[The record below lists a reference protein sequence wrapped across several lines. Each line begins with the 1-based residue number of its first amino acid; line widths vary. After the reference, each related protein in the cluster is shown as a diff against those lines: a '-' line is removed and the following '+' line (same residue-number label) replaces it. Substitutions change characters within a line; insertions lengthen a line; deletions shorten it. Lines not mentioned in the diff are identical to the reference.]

1 MPGGYLLELKSF
13 GVILMVGIV
22 SLLLTSSFGAID
34 PNISFF
40 PRRYIILRQGRRHLG
55 WCQTCLTPIGIG
67 RVDIFLLKG
76 RIRHTVERSG
86 IQCLMVL
93 KILGVLLRTQV

>member
-13 GVILMVGIV
+13 GAILMVGTV
-22 SLLLTSSFGAID
+22 SLLLMSSFSAID
-34 PNISFF
+34 PNISFL
-40 PRRYIILRQGRRHLG
+40 PRRYIILRRGRRHLG

-67 RVDIFLLKG
+67 KVDIFLSKG

-93 KILGVLLRTQV
+93 KILGILLRTQV